1 MNLILVVYLFL
12 FVDSEIVIVTV
23 MLLML
28 LLRKSVHHVCPVTPV
43 QAYKLAKGKVWPL
56 ITLLCAFSAIVS
68 AFLDNVTTILL
79 LTPVTIR
86 YVWP

>member
-1 MNLILVVYLFL
+1 MRRLIWDGNLHKVFPELFMGSDYILL
-12 FVDSEIVIVTV
+12 
-23 MLLML
+23 
-28 LLRKSVHHVCPVTPV
+28 

-86 YVWP
+86 